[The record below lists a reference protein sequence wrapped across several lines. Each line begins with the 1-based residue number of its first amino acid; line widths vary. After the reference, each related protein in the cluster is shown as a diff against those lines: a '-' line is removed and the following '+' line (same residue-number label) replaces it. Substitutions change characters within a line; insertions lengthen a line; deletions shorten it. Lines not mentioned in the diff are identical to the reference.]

1 MTLTELEKL
10 QNVDPVTVDR
20 SSLAE
25 VTDIEIDRSLPK
37 KERIQDYFRQIK
49 NPYCYLQ
56 NGIVVK
62 ISFTIRYRI
71 KRRSLFPTRRE
82 R

>member
-20 SSLAE
+20 SSLVE
-25 VTDIEIDRSLPK
+25 ITDIEIDRSLPK
-37 KERIQDYFRQIK
+37 KARIQDYFRQIK

-56 NGIVVK
+56 NGVVVK
-62 ISFTIRYRI
+62 ISFAGKESFESCVSRCITQ
-71 KRRSLFPTRRE
+71 SL
-82 R
+82 